1 MKNIG
6 TLIFSLALAINAL
19 GAETAH
25 ERGKRV
31 VNEALQAVG
40 GKAYLA
46 MEDRVES
53 GRAYSFFRQELEG
66 LSIAKIYTRYVTPVP
81 GQPSVRERQTFG
93 KDESSGGVL
102 FNQDGGWEIT
112 FRGARLLEPK
122 RIENWRDGT
131 LRNIFYILRQR
142 LNEPGMDFYSRGS
155 DLYENLPVEIVDIT
169 DSNGLTVTVYFSAS
183 TKLPVRQVLKR
194 RNPEYK
200 DFDTEETIF
209 AKYRDVGGGVMWPFS
224 IRRSRNGEKLYEI
237 YAESVQINKNLK
249 DDLFTLPA
257 KLKIL
262 PPAK

>member
-6 TLIFSLALAINAL
+6 TLFLSLALGAANP
-19 GAETAH
+19 AETAH

-53 GRAYSFFRQELEG
+53 GRAYSFYRQELQG

-81 GQPSVRERQTFG
+81 GKPCVRERQNFG
-93 KDESSGGVL
+93 KDESAGVL
-102 FNQDGGWEIT
+102 FNQQGAWE
-112 FRGARLLEPK
+112 FNYHGARQLEPK
-122 RIENWRDGT
+122 RVDNWREGT
-131 LRNIFYILRQR
+131 VRNIFYILRQR
-142 LNEPGMDFYSRGS
+142 LDEPAMDFYSRGG

-169 DSNGLTVTVYFSAS
+169 DADGATVTVYFSVS
-183 TKLPVRQVLKR
+183 SKLPLRQLFKR

-200 DFDTEETIF
+200 DFDTEETLF
-209 AKYRDVGGGVMWPFS
+209 ARYRNAGGGVMWPHS
-224 IRRSRNGEKLYEI
+224 IRRLRNGDKIYEI
-237 YAESVQINKNLK
+237 NSESVEINRNLR
-249 DDLFTLPA
+249 DDVF
-257 KLKIL
+257 KLSPKLQIL